1 MLKTMGLVALAALY
15 AGASWAGHANPWATE
30 DDVIYNQE
38 HEDNLVKSI
47 DTPGEDEMLGVMVRS
62 AHGKLDGLAGGSGS
76 SGGTGGGSG
85 SGSGAGGS
93 GGGSGH
99 GGGKGGNH

>member
-62 AHGKLDGLAGGSGS
+62 AHGKLDGLTGGSGS
-76 SGGTGGGSG
+76 GGGTG

>member
-38 HEDNLVKSI
+38 HEDNLVQSI

-62 AHGKLDGLAGGSGS
+62 AHGKLDGLAGGSGD
-76 SGGTGGGSG
+76 GSG
-85 SGSGAGGS
+85 DGSDHEHDSGE
-93 GGGSGH
+93 H
-99 GGGKGGNH
+99 D